1 MDVFAL
7 GLVFHQI
14 LTGKRVG
21 FDANKYSYPFEALL
35 NGEKLYCDRSVPEE
49 LQELLVSMLD
59 SDPKKR
65 IKLEDAWWR
74 YFEKNP
80 VKKTVV
86 KPPEKPAKPV
96 KKPET
101 PEKKPVPGSTENPG
115 IENNRDILP
124 GKEKPT
130 DGPRRPSKLIITRG
144 LRPEDRKDLKETEN
158 AGSVSGTENGKK
170 PKSTFEQYFQT
181 PGNL

>member
-1 MDVFAL
+1 M
-7 GLVFHQI
+7 
-14 LTGKRVG
+14 
-21 FDANKYSYPFEALL
+21 
-35 NGEKLYCDRSVPEE
+35 
-49 LQELLVSMLD
+49 
-59 SDPKKR
+59 
-65 IKLEDAWWR
+65 
-74 YFEKNP
+74 
-80 VKKTVV
+80 
-86 KPPEKPAKPV
+86 KPPEKPAEPV

-144 LRPEDRKDLKETEN
+144 LRAEDRKDVRETEN
-158 AGSVSGTENGKK
+158 AGSVSGTENGEK